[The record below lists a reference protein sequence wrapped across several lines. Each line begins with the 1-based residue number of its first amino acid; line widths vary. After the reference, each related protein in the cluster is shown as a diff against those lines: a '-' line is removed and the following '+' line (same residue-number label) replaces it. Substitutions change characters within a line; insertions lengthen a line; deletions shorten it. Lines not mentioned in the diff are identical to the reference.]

1 MIDYNKRKIM
11 KETRRQIVE
20 QTRNKVAAYYKDI
33 ISQKDAIIEDNN
45 KIINLQNRYI
55 RNLLSKIDRQSN
67 QITKLTQKPNIQNP

>member
-1 MIDYNKRKIM
+1 M

-33 ISQKDAIIEDNN
+33 ISQKDTIIEENN

-67 QITKLTQKPNIQNP
+67 HITKLTQKQNMEE

>member
-1 MIDYNKRKIM
+1 M

-33 ISQKDAIIEDNN
+33 IRQKDAIIEENN
-45 KIINLQNRYI
+45 KIINLQDRYI

-67 QITKLTQKPNIQNP
+67 HITKLTQKQNNQKS

>member
-1 MIDYNKRKIM
+1 M

-33 ISQKDAIIEDNN
+33 ISQKDAIIEENN
-45 KIINLQNRYI
+45 KIINLQDRYI

-67 QITKLTQKPNIQNP
+67 HITMLTEKQKL

>member
-1 MIDYNKRKIM
+1 M

-33 ISQKDAIIEDNN
+33 IRQKDAIIEDNN
-45 KIINLQNRYI
+45 RIINLQDRYI

-67 QITKLTQKPNIQNP
+67 HITKLTQKQNNQKS

>member
-1 MIDYNKRKIM
+1 M

-33 ISQKDAIIEDNN
+33 ISQKDAIIEENN
-45 KIINLQNRYI
+45 KIINLQDRYI

-67 QITKLTQKPNIQNP
+67 HITMLTKKQNKQNP